1 MPWHESLRKSPE
13 SRVMAEKAALC
24 VHGSPSENLYLGDLP
39 YRERGRL
46 TSALANAAPPIAKA
60 KTAARPTNL
69 MPSGFKAAMN
79 GCKRKEA
86 AQRQPQIIRRLEYA

>member
-1 MPWHESLRKSPE
+1 MPWRESLLKSLE
-13 SRVMAEKAALC
+13 LRFAAEKAALC
-24 VHGSPSENLYLGDLP
+24 VHGSPSENLYLDDFP
-39 YRERGRL
+39 YRERGGL

-60 KTAARPTNL
+60 KTAARPKNL
-69 MPSGFKAAMN
+69 VPSGFKAAMN